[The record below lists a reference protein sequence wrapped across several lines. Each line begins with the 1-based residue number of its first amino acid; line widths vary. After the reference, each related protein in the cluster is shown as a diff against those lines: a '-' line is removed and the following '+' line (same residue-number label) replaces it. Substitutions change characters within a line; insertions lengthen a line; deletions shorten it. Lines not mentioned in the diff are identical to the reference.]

1 MALTKFTGDADVIS
15 QLSNQPNDNDGL
27 SAAQLKA
34 KFDQFGSTFKT
45 YINTILIPELESAI
59 NAAAGGI
66 SPSGFSGSLI
76 LDGTISASK
85 LSNTSG
91 SEAVRT
97 NVIRDKNVTK
107 AKLEQSVQDTLD
119 AVAGK
124 TEHLSKTATLTSVGW
139 SDNTQTVTVSGV
151 TATNDIIAVGAADDT
166 SHNAWSNCDI
176 RAISQASN
184 SLTFKCRTVPSSDV
198 TANILILN

>member
-1 MALTKFTGDADVIS
+1 MALTRFTGDADVIS

-27 SAAQLKA
+27 SASQLKA
-34 KFDQFGSTFKT
+34 KFDQFGSVFKN
-45 YINTILIPELESAI
+45 YLNNTLIPELESAI

-66 SPSGFSGSLI
+66 SPSGFSGSLL

-97 NVIRDKNVTK
+97 DVVRNGAITEPKLSSALQTLLGTIGDKTTH
-107 AKLEQSVQDTLD
+107 AATTAL
-119 AVAGK
+119 
-124 TEHLSKTATLTSVGW
+124 LSSSSWV
-139 SDNTQTVTVSGV
+139 SNQQTVTVQGV
-151 TATNDIIAVGAADDT
+151 TSSNDIIATGAEDDA
-166 SHNAWSNCDI
+166 SHSAWSNCDI
-176 RAISQASN
+176 RVIAQGTN
-184 SLTFKCRTVPSSDV
+184 SLTFKCRTVPADNV